1 MTAIPDFSRA
11 AVLREFKAP
20 LAIENVPIP
29 REVEDGAA
37 LVKIEACSICGTDV
51 HLWQGSLA
59 LKVNLPVIIGHEM
72 VGRVLRL
79 GQGADRDSVGNA
91 LRVGDRV
98 LYTHTACGTCF
109 YCTTARKPTLCV
121 NRRAYMYENME
132 EAPYL
137 LGGFSEYGYVLPQA
151 GRLKVPDN
159 VPDELASLSSCALRS
174 VMNAM
179 SQLGQIEPSETV
191 VIQGAGPLGL
201 LATANA
207 RVRGA
212 RKVIVIGA
220 PQARLDLAREF
231 GADICISI
239 ESTSA
244 EERLALVQEHTG
256 GRGADIVLEFTGVPA
271 AFVEGL
277 QLCRKGARYLIVG
290 QLGEGKTEFQPSL
303 IVKKNLN
310 VIGSFSGDARS
321 YSLALDFISTHL
333 DDFPFERMI
342 TGRYGLDE
350 VNVALE
356 RMKNM
361 QEIKPVIRL
370 QRDAQ

>member
-1 MTAIPDFSRA
+1 MTTLPEFSRA
-11 AVLREFKAP
+11 AVLRKFKEP
-20 LAIENVPIP
+20 LQIENVPIP
-29 REVEDGAA
+29 RNVETGAA

-51 HLWQGSLA
+51 HLWQGSLS
-59 LKVNLPVIIGHEM
+59 LTVNLPVIIGHEM
-72 VGRVLRL
+72 VGSVLRL
-79 GQGADRDSVGNA
+79 GYGADRDSVGNP

-98 LYTHTACGTCF
+98 LYTHTACGSCF
-109 YCTTARKPTLCV
+109 FCTTARKPTLCM

-132 EAPYL
+132 QEPYL

-159 VPDELASLSSCALRS
+159 VPNELASLSSCALRS

-179 SQLGQIEPSETV
+179 SQLGEIDPSEV
-191 VIQGAGPLGL
+191 VVVQGAGPLGL

-207 RVRGA
+207 KVRGA
-212 RKVIVIGA
+212 RKVIMIGA
-220 PQARLDLAREF
+220 PAARLELAREF
-231 GADICISI
+231 GADLCISLE
-239 ESTSA
+239 ESTA
-244 EERLALVQEHTG
+244 QERLEMVQALTG

-277 QLCRKGARYLIVG
+277 HLCRKGARYLIVG
-290 QLGEGKTEFQPSL
+290 QLGEGKTEFAPSL
-303 IVKKNLN
+303 IVKKNIT

-333 DDFPFERMI
+333 HDFPFEKMI
-342 TGRYGLDE
+342 TGRYKLDD
-350 VNVALE
+350 VNIALE

-361 QEIKPVIRL
+361 QEIKPVIL
-370 QRDAQ
+370 V

>member
-1 MTAIPDFSRA
+1 MTAIPEYSRA
-11 AVLREFKAP
+11 AVLRKFKEP
-20 LAIENVPIP
+20 LKIENVPIP
-29 REVEDGAA
+29 KNVETNAA

-59 LKVNLPVIIGHEM
+59 LTVNLPVIIGHEM
-72 VGRVLRL
+72 VGSILKL
-79 GQGADRDSVGNA
+79 GYGADRDSVGNP

-98 LYTHTACGTCF
+98 IYTHTACGSCF
-109 YCTTARKPTLCV
+109 FCTTARKPTLCM

-132 EAPYL
+132 QEPYL
-137 LGGFSEYGYVLPQA
+137 LGGFSEYGYILPQA

-159 VPDELASLSSCALRS
+159 VSNELASLSSCALRS

-179 SQLGQIEPSETV
+179 SQLGEIDPTETV

-207 RVRGA
+207 KVRGA

-231 GADICISI
+231 GADVCISV
-239 ESTSA
+239 ETTTT
-244 EERLALVQEHTG
+244 EERLELVKSLTS

-277 QLCRKGARYLIVG
+277 HLARRGARYLVVG

-303 IVKKNLN
+303 IVKKNIT

-321 YSLALDFISTHL
+321 YSLALDFISRHVA
-333 DDFPFERMI
+333 DFPFEKMI
-342 TGRYGLDE
+342 TGRYKLDE
-350 VNVALE
+350 VNMALE

-361 QEIKPVIRL
+361 QEIKPVIL
-370 QRDAQ
+370 V